1 MVTLCMLG
9 NFSCFSL
16 SSAEFYSKLTFFK
29 NLFRIIIK
37 VGNGSDPD
45 RERHSVQVVCKDF
58 QQIAKIASSNVS

>member
-16 SSAEFYSKLTFFK
+16 SSAEFYSKINFFSK
-29 NLFRIIIK
+29 IFFRIIMK

-45 RERHSVQVVCKDF
+45 QKRHSVQVVC
-58 QQIAKIASSNVS
+58 